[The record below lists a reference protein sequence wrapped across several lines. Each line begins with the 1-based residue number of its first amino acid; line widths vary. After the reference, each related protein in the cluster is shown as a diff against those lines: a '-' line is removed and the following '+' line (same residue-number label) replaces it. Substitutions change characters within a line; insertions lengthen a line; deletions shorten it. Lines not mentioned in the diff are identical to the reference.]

1 MGCLSTKTNHGGKSA
16 KSRLPALPA
25 LESDL
30 RHTDIAEERSAL
42 ILRLLRQKA
51 RRSRNRKPQPFFSI
65 RAVASHFAVPP
76 TTVSRIYSRL
86 KDEGLLASV
95 WGSKT
100 FVEPVQIDNQLRG
113 RAVVAL
119 PASLTSFCTVREYRT
134 FFLEMRDALWK
145 LGFAT
150 RLLFYEGCDAEE
162 PTFAELLLN
171 YKVDIVIW
179 FLPTPR
185 MKGTAARLVDRG
197 IRAIT
202 VTDFPASFA
211 EHSYYISRERA
222 LKDGLLVWQ
231 KDGIT
236 SVTMLR
242 NPCVEVANTF
252 VTVEKCLC
260 DAAMP
265 HAVVNIESWQSLDTL
280 RTRSQRKNRAII
292 FPSSEL
298 AVRLV
303 SRDPGRF
310 AELLERS
317 RVLMV
322 NGLIDL
328 PVWYPVNTSIDV
340 IEVDWEIV
348 AKRIASDLAKS
359 TRSPI
364 DAPIVFQA
372 KWARKPSKNCAAV
385 RYSDQ
390 QWLNLPETRLVEAKV
405 AG

>member
-1 MGCLSTKTNHGGKSA
+1 MGLLSTKKNHGGKSA
-16 KSRLPALPA
+16 KSRLPDLRA
-25 LESDL
+25 LESVS
-30 RHTDIAEERSAL
+30 RHTDIAEEKSAL

-51 RRSRNRKPQPFFSI
+51 QRSRNKKPQPFFSI

-76 TTVSRIYSRL
+76 TTVSRIYSQL
-86 KDEGLLASV
+86 KDEGLLASI

-100 FVEPVQIDNQLRG
+100 FVEPVQIDNHLRV

-119 PASLTSFCTVREYRT
+119 PASLTSFCTGREYRT

-150 RLLFYEGCDAEE
+150 RLLFYEGHDADE

-185 MKGTAARLVDRG
+185 MKGTASRLVDRG

-202 VTDFPASFA
+202 VTDFPASPA
-211 EHSYYISRERA
+211 EHPYYISRERA
-222 LKDGLLVWQ
+222 LKDGLLAWQ

-236 SVTMLR
+236 SITVLR
-242 NPCVEVANTF
+242 SPCLEAANTF
-252 VTVEKCLC
+252 ATVEKCLR
-260 DAAMP
+260 DAALP
-265 HAVVNIESWQSLDTL
+265 YTIVNVETWQFQL
-280 RTRSQRKNRAII
+280 QRKNRAII

-298 AVRLV
+298 AMRLG

-310 AELLERS
+310 AELLEQS

-328 PVWYPVNTSIDV
+328 PGWYPVNASIDV

-372 KWARKPSKNCAAV
+372 KLVREASKNRAAM

-390 QWLNLPETRLVEAKV
+390 
-405 AG
+405 

>member
-1 MGCLSTKTNHGGKSA
+1 MGCVSTKKGHGGKSA
-16 KSRLPALPA
+16 KSRLPDLRA
-25 LESDL
+25 LESVS
-30 RHTDIAEERSAL
+30 RHTDIAEEKSVL

-51 RRSRNRKPQPFFSI
+51 RRSRNRKPKPFFSI
-65 RAVASHFAVPP
+65 RAVANHFAVPP
-76 TTVSRIYSRL
+76 TTVSRIYTRL

-100 FVEPVQIDNQLRG
+100 FVEPVQIDSQLRV

-119 PASLTSFCTVREYRT
+119 PASLASFCTVREYRT

-150 RLLFYEGCDAEE
+150 RLLFYEGCNAEE

-222 LKDGLLVWQ
+222 LKDGLLTWQ
-231 KDGIT
+231 RDGIT
-236 SVTMLR
+236 SVTVLG
-242 NPCVEVANTF
+242 NPCLEAANTF
-252 VTVEKCLC
+252 ATVEKCLR
-260 DAAMP
+260 DAALP
-265 HAVVNIESWQSLDTL
+265 YAVVNVEAWQLQL
-280 RTRSQRKNRAII
+280 QRRNRAIV

-298 AVRLV
+298 AVRLG
-303 SRDPGRF
+303 SRHPGQLAKF
-310 AELLERS
+310 LEQS
-317 RVLMV
+317 RIMMV

-328 PVWYPVNTSIDV
+328 PGWYPVNASIDV

-364 DAPIVFQA
+364 NAPIVFQA
-372 KWARKPSKNCAAV
+372 KWVREASKNCAAMG
-385 RYSDQ
+385 YSYQ
-390 QWLNLPETRLVEAKV
+390 
-405 AG
+405 

>member
-1 MGCLSTKTNHGGKSA
+1 MGCLSTKKNHGGKSA
-16 KSRLPALPA
+16 KSRLPDLPA
-25 LESDL
+25 LGSVS
-30 RHTDIAEERSAL
+30 RQTDIAEERSAL

-51 RRSRNRKPQPFFSI
+51 QRSRNKKLQPFFSI

-76 TTVSRIYSRL
+76 TTVSRIYSQL

-100 FVEPVQIDNQLRG
+100 FVEPVQIDNQLRV

-150 RLLFYEGCDAEE
+150 RLLFYEGRDAEE

-202 VTDFPASFA
+202 VTDFPASSA
-211 EHSYYISRERA
+211 EHPYYISRERA
-222 LKDGLLVWQ
+222 LKDGLFSWQ
-231 KDGIT
+231 RDGIT
-236 SVTMLR
+236 SITVLQSPHGESSTT
-242 NPCVEVANTF
+242 VATI
-252 VTVEKCLC
+252 EKCLRE
-260 DAAMP
+260 AALP
-265 HAVVNIESWQSLDTL
+265 YTVVNAESWQFHTSLP
-280 RTRSQRKNRAII
+280 TRSQRKNRAIV
-292 FPSSEL
+292 FPSSEV
-298 AVRLV
+298 AVRLG
-303 SRDPGRF
+303 SRDPGQF
-310 AELLERS
+310 AELLEQS
-317 RVLMV
+317 HVMMV

-328 PVWYPVNTSIDV
+328 PGWPPVNASIDV

-348 AKRIASDLAKS
+348 AKRIASDLARS
-359 TRSPI
+359 TRSSI
-364 DAPIVFQA
+364 EAPIVFQA
-372 KWARKPSKNCAAV
+372 KWVREATKNRAAM

-390 QWLNLPETRLVEAKV
+390 
-405 AG
+405 

>member
-1 MGCLSTKTNHGGKSA
+1 MGCLSTKKNHGGKSA
-16 KSRLPALPA
+16 KSRLPDLPA
-25 LESDL
+25 LGSVS
-30 RHTDIAEERSAL
+30 RQTDIAEERSAL

-51 RRSRNRKPQPFFSI
+51 QRSRNKKLQPFFSI

-76 TTVSRIYSRL
+76 TTVSRIYSQL

-100 FVEPVQIDNQLRG
+100 FVEPVQIDNQLRV

-150 RLLFYEGCDAEE
+150 RLLFYEGRDAEE

-202 VTDFPASFA
+202 VTDFPASSA
-211 EHSYYISRERA
+211 EHPYYISREHA
-222 LKDGLLVWQ
+222 LKDGLFSWQ
-231 KDGIT
+231 RDGIT
-236 SVTMLR
+236 SITVLQSPHGESSTT
-242 NPCVEVANTF
+242 VATI
-252 VTVEKCLC
+252 EKCLRE
-260 DAAMP
+260 AALP
-265 HAVVNIESWQSLDTL
+265 YTVVNAESWQFHTSLP
-280 RTRSQRKNRAII
+280 TRSQRKNRAIV
-292 FPSSEL
+292 FPSSEV
-298 AVRLV
+298 AVRLG
-303 SRDPGRF
+303 SRDPGQF
-310 AELLERS
+310 AELLEQS
-317 RVLMV
+317 HVMMV

-328 PVWYPVNTSIDV
+328 PGWPPVNASIDV

-359 TRSPI
+359 TRSSI
-364 DAPIVFQA
+364 EAPIVFQA
-372 KWARKPSKNCAAV
+372 KWVREATKNRAAM

-390 QWLNLPETRLVEAKV
+390 
-405 AG
+405 

>member
-1 MGCLSTKTNHGGKSA
+1 MGCLSTKKNHGGKSA
-16 KSRLPALPA
+16 KSRLPDLPA
-25 LESDL
+25 LGSVS
-30 RHTDIAEERSAL
+30 RQTDIAEERSAL

-51 RRSRNRKPQPFFSI
+51 QRSRNKKLQPFFSI

-76 TTVSRIYSRL
+76 TTVSRIYSQL

-100 FVEPVQIDNQLRG
+100 FVEPVQIDNQLRV

-150 RLLFYEGCDAEE
+150 RLLFYEGRDAEE

-202 VTDFPASFA
+202 VTDFPASST
-211 EHSYYISRERA
+211 EHPYYISRERA
-222 LKDGLLVWQ
+222 LKDGLFSWQ
-231 KDGIT
+231 RDGIT
-236 SVTMLR
+236 SITVLQSPHGESSTT
-242 NPCVEVANTF
+242 VATI
-252 VTVEKCLC
+252 EKCLRE
-260 DAAMP
+260 AALP
-265 HAVVNIESWQSLDTL
+265 YTVVNAELWQFHTSLP
-280 RTRSQRKNRAII
+280 TRSQRKNRAIV
-292 FPSSEL
+292 FPSSEV
-298 AVRLV
+298 AVRLG
-303 SRDPGRF
+303 SRDPGQF
-310 AELLERS
+310 AELLEQS
-317 RVLMV
+317 HVMMV

-328 PVWYPVNTSIDV
+328 PGWPPVNASIDV

-359 TRSPI
+359 TRSSI
-364 DAPIVFQA
+364 EAPIVFQA
-372 KWARKPSKNCAAV
+372 KWVREATKNRAAM

-390 QWLNLPETRLVEAKV
+390 
-405 AG
+405 

>member
-16 KSRLPALPA
+16 KSRLPDLPA
-25 LESDL
+25 LESAS
-30 RHTDIAEERSAL
+30 RRTDVAEERSAL

-51 RRSRNRKPQPFFSI
+51 QRSRNKKPQPFFSI

-86 KDEGLLASV
+86 KDEGLLASM

-100 FVEPVQIDNQLRG
+100 FIEPVQIDNQLRV

-119 PASLTSFCTVREYRT
+119 PASLAAFCTSREYRT

-150 RLLFYEGCDAEE
+150 RLLFYEGGNAEE

-171 YKVDIVIW
+171 YKVNFVIW
-179 FLPTPR
+179 FLPTPK

-197 IRAIT
+197 IRVIT
-202 VTDFPASFA
+202 VSDAQSNSGEYP
-211 EHSYYISRERA
+211 YYISREYA
-222 LKDGLLVWQ
+222 LRDGLLTWQ

-236 SVTMLR
+236 SVTVLR
-242 NPCVEVANTF
+242 NSFLEAANTF
-252 VTVEKCLC
+252 TTVEKCLC

-265 HAVVNIESWQSLDTL
+265 HAVVNGETWQSFDSL

-328 PVWYPVNTSIDV
+328 PGWYPVNASIDV

-372 KWARKPSKNCAAV
+372 KWARKPSKNRAAV

-390 QWLNLPETRLVEAKV
+390 Q
-405 AG
+405 

>member
-1 MGCLSTKTNHGGKSA
+1 MDCRSTKKGHGGESA
-16 KSRLPALPA
+16 KSRLPDLPA
-25 LESDL
+25 LESVS
-30 RHTDIAEERSAL
+30 RHSNIAEERSAL

-51 RRSRNRKPQPFFSI
+51 QKSRNKKPKPFFSI
-65 RAVASHFAVPP
+65 RAVASHFAVPS
-76 TTVSRIYSRL
+76 TTVSRIYTRL

-100 FVEPVQIDNQLRG
+100 FVQPVQIDSQLRV

-134 FFLEMRDALWK
+134 FFVEMRDALWK

-150 RLLFYEGCDAEE
+150 RLLFYEGRDAEE

-202 VTDFPASFA
+202 VTEFPASSA

-222 LKDGLLVWQ
+222 LKDGLLTWQ
-231 KDGIT
+231 RDGIT
-236 SVTMLR
+236 SVTVLG
-242 NPCVEVANTF
+242 NPCLEAANTF
-252 VTVEKCLC
+252 ATVEKCLR
-260 DAAMP
+260 DAALP
-265 HAVVNIESWQSLDTL
+265 YTVVNVEAWQLQL
-280 RTRSQRKNRAII
+280 RRRNRAIV

-298 AVRLV
+298 AVRLG
-303 SRDPGRF
+303 SRHPGQLAKF
-310 AELLERS
+310 LEQS
-317 RVLMV
+317 RVMMV

-328 PVWYPVNTSIDV
+328 PGWYPVNASIDV

-348 AKRIASDLAKS
+348 AKRIANDLAKS

-364 DAPIVFQA
+364 NAPIVFQA
-372 KWARKPSKNCAAV
+372 KWVREANKNCAAM

-390 QWLNLPETRLVEAKV
+390 
-405 AG
+405 

>member
-1 MGCLSTKTNHGGKSA
+1 MRYLSTKKDHGGKPA
-16 KSRLPALPA
+16 KSRLPDLRA
-25 LESDL
+25 LESVSK
-30 RHTDIAEERSAL
+30 HTDIAAEKSVL
-42 ILRLLRQKA
+42 ILRVLRQKA

-100 FVEPVQIDNQLRG
+100 FVEPVQIDSQLRV

-150 RLLFYEGCDAEE
+150 RLLFYEGRDAEE
-162 PTFAELLLN
+162 PTFADLLLN

-202 VTDFPASFA
+202 VTDFPASSA
-211 EHSYYISRERA
+211 EHPYYISRERA
-222 LKDGLLVWQ
+222 LKDGLLTWQ
-231 KDGIT
+231 RDGIT
-236 SVTMLR
+236 SITVLR
-242 NPCVEVANTF
+242 SPHCESGTTVATI
-252 VTVEKCLC
+252 EKCLRE
-260 DAAMP
+260 ATLP
-265 HAVVNIESWQSLDTL
+265 YTIVNVETWQSHDSLC
-280 RTRSQRKNRAII
+280 TRSQGKNRAIV

-298 AVRLV
+298 AVRLG
-303 SRDPGRF
+303 SQHPDQL
-310 AELLERS
+310 AELLEQS
-317 RVLMV
+317 RVMMV
-322 NGLIDL
+322 SGLIDL
-328 PVWYPVNTSIDV
+328 PGWYPVNASIDV

-348 AKRIASDLAKS
+348 AKRIASDLAQS

-364 DAPIVFQA
+364 NAPIVFQA
-372 KWARKPSKNCAAV
+372 KWVREASKNRAPV

-390 QWLNLPETRLVEAKV
+390 
-405 AG
+405 

>member
-1 MGCLSTKTNHGGKSA
+1 MGCLSTKKNHGGKSA
-16 KSRLPALPA
+16 KSRLPDLPA
-25 LESDL
+25 LGSVS
-30 RHTDIAEERSAL
+30 RQTDIAEERSAL

-51 RRSRNRKPQPFFSI
+51 QRSRNKKLQPFFSI

-76 TTVSRIYSRL
+76 TTVSRIYSQL

-100 FVEPVQIDNQLRG
+100 FVEPVQIDNQLRV

-150 RLLFYEGCDAEE
+150 RLLFYEGRDAEE

-202 VTDFPASFA
+202 VTDFPASSA
-211 EHSYYISRERA
+211 EHPYYISRERA
-222 LKDGLLVWQ
+222 LKDGLFSWQ
-231 KDGIT
+231 RDGIT
-236 SVTMLR
+236 SITVLQSPHGESSTT
-242 NPCVEVANTF
+242 VATI
-252 VTVEKCLC
+252 EKCLRE
-260 DAAMP
+260 AALP
-265 HAVVNIESWQSLDTL
+265 YTVVNAESWQFHTSLP
-280 RTRSQRKNRAII
+280 TRSQRKNRAIV
-292 FPSSEL
+292 FPSSEV
-298 AVRLV
+298 AVRLG
-303 SRDPGRF
+303 SRDPGQF
-310 AELLERS
+310 AELLEQS
-317 RVLMV
+317 HVMMV

-328 PVWYPVNTSIDV
+328 PGWPPVNASIDV

-359 TRSPI
+359 TRSSI
-364 DAPIVFQA
+364 EAPIVFQA
-372 KWARKPSKNCAAV
+372 KWVREATKNRAAM

-390 QWLNLPETRLVEAKV
+390 
-405 AG
+405 

>member
-1 MGCLSTKTNHGGKSA
+1 MGCLSTKKNHGGKSA
-16 KSRLPALPA
+16 KSRLPDLPA
-25 LESDL
+25 LGSVS
-30 RHTDIAEERSAL
+30 RQTDIAEERSAL

-51 RRSRNRKPQPFFSI
+51 QRSRNKKLQPFFSI

-76 TTVSRIYSRL
+76 TTVSRIYSQL

-100 FVEPVQIDNQLRG
+100 FVEPLQIDNQLRV

-150 RLLFYEGCDAEE
+150 RLLFYEGRDAEE

-202 VTDFPASFA
+202 VTDFPASST
-211 EHSYYISRERA
+211 EHPYYISRERA
-222 LKDGLLVWQ
+222 LKDGLFSWQ
-231 KDGIT
+231 RDGIT
-236 SVTMLR
+236 SITVLQSPHGESSTT
-242 NPCVEVANTF
+242 VATI
-252 VTVEKCLC
+252 EKCLRE
-260 DAAMP
+260 AALP
-265 HAVVNIESWQSLDTL
+265 YTVVNAESWQFHTSLP
-280 RTRSQRKNRAII
+280 TRSQRKNRAIV
-292 FPSSEL
+292 FPSSEV
-298 AVRLV
+298 AVRLG
-303 SRDPGRF
+303 SRDPGQF
-310 AELLERS
+310 AELLEQS
-317 RVLMV
+317 HVMMV

-328 PVWYPVNTSIDV
+328 PGWPPVNASIDV

-359 TRSPI
+359 TRSSI
-364 DAPIVFQA
+364 EAPIVFQA
-372 KWARKPSKNCAAV
+372 KWVREATKNRAAM

-390 QWLNLPETRLVEAKV
+390 
-405 AG
+405 

>member
-1 MGCLSTKTNHGGKSA
+1 MGCLSTKKNHGGKSA
-16 KSRLPALPA
+16 KSRLPDLPA
-25 LESDL
+25 LGSVS
-30 RHTDIAEERSAL
+30 RQTDIAEERSAL

-51 RRSRNRKPQPFFSI
+51 QRSRNKKLQPFFSI

-76 TTVSRIYSRL
+76 TTVSRIYSQL

-100 FVEPVQIDNQLRG
+100 FVEPVQIDNQLRV

-150 RLLFYEGCDAEE
+150 RLLFYEGRDAEE
-162 PTFAELLLN
+162 PTFAEFLLN

-202 VTDFPASFA
+202 VTDFPASSA
-211 EHSYYISRERA
+211 EHPYYISRERA
-222 LKDGLLVWQ
+222 LKDGLVSWQ
-231 KDGIT
+231 RDGVTSIT
-236 SVTMLR
+236 VLQSSHCESGTT
-242 NPCVEVANTF
+242 VATI
-252 VTVEKCLC
+252 EKCLRE
-260 DAAMP
+260 AALP
-265 HAVVNIESWQSLDTL
+265 YTVVNAESWQFHTSLP
-280 RTRSQRKNRAII
+280 TRSQRKNRAIV
-292 FPSSEL
+292 FPSSEV
-298 AVRLV
+298 AVRLG
-303 SRDPGRF
+303 SRDPGQF
-310 AELLERS
+310 AELLEQS
-317 RVLMV
+317 HVMMV

-328 PVWYPVNTSIDV
+328 PGWHPVNARIDV

-348 AKRIASDLAKS
+348 AKRIASDLARS
-359 TRSPI
+359 TRSSI
-364 DAPIVFQA
+364 EAPIVFQA
-372 KWARKPSKNCAAV
+372 KWVREATKNRAAM

-390 QWLNLPETRLVEAKV
+390 
-405 AG
+405 

>member
-1 MGCLSTKTNHGGKSA
+1 MGCLSTKKNHGGKSA
-16 KSRLPALPA
+16 KSRLPDLPA
-25 LESDL
+25 LGSVS
-30 RHTDIAEERSAL
+30 RQTDIAEERSAL

-51 RRSRNRKPQPFFSI
+51 QRSRNKKLQPFFSI

-76 TTVSRIYSRL
+76 TTVSRIYSQL

-100 FVEPVQIDNQLRG
+100 FVEPVQIDNQLRV

-150 RLLFYEGCDAEE
+150 RLLFYEGRDAEE
-162 PTFAELLLN
+162 PTFAEFLLN

-197 IRAIT
+197 IHAIT
-202 VTDFPASFA
+202 VTDFPASSA
-211 EHSYYISRERA
+211 EHPYYISRERA
-222 LKDGLLVWQ
+222 LKDGLFTWQ
-231 KDGIT
+231 RDGIT
-236 SVTMLR
+236 SITVLQSPHCESGTT
-242 NPCVEVANTF
+242 VATI
-252 VTVEKCLC
+252 EKCLRE
-260 DAAMP
+260 AALP
-265 HAVVNIESWQSLDTL
+265 YTVVNAESWQFHTSLP
-280 RTRSQRKNRAII
+280 TRSQRKNRAIV
-292 FPSSEL
+292 FPSSEV
-298 AVRLV
+298 AVRLG
-303 SRDPGRF
+303 SRDPGQF
-310 AELLERS
+310 AELLEQS
-317 RVLMV
+317 HVMMV

-328 PVWYPVNTSIDV
+328 PGWPPVNASIDV

-359 TRSPI
+359 TRSSI
-364 DAPIVFQA
+364 EAPIVFQA
-372 KWARKPSKNCAAV
+372 KWVREANKNRAAM

-390 QWLNLPETRLVEAKV
+390 
-405 AG
+405 

>member
-1 MGCLSTKTNHGGKSA
+1 MGFLSTKKNHGGRSV
-16 KSRLPALPA
+16 KSRLPDLSALA
-25 LESDL
+25 SVS
-30 RHTDIAEERSAL
+30 RRTDIAEEKSTL
-42 ILRLLRQKA
+42 ILRVLRQKA
-51 RRSRNRKPQPFFSI
+51 QRSRNKKPQPFFSI

-86 KDEGLLASV
+86 KDEGLLASI

-100 FVEPVQIDNQLRG
+100 VVEPVKIDNQLRV

-119 PASLTSFCTVREYRT
+119 PASLTCFCTVREYRR
-134 FFLEMRDALWK
+134 FFLEMRNALWK

-150 RLLFYEGCDAEE
+150 RLLFYEGRDADE

-171 YKVDIVIW
+171 YKVGIVIW

-202 VTDFPASFA
+202 VTDFPASSA
-211 EHSYYISRERA
+211 EHPYYISRERA
-222 LKDGLLVWQ
+222 LKDGLLAWQ
-231 KDGIT
+231 RDGIT
-236 SVTMLR
+236 SITVLQSPHYESGTT
-242 NPCVEVANTF
+242 VATI
-252 VTVEKCLC
+252 EKCLRE
-260 DAAMP
+260 ATLP
-265 HAVVNIESWQSLDTL
+265 YTVVKAESWQSHDSL
-280 RTRSQRKNRAII
+280 RTRSQRKNRAIV

-298 AVRLV
+298 AVRLG
-303 SRDPGRF
+303 SQHAGQL
-310 AELLERS
+310 AELLEQS
-317 RVLMV
+317 RVMMV

-328 PVWYPVNTSIDV
+328 PGWYPVNASIDV

-364 DAPIVFQA
+364 NTPIVFQA
-372 KWARKPSKNCAAV
+372 KWVQGASKNRAAM

-390 QWLNLPETRLVEAKV
+390 
-405 AG
+405 